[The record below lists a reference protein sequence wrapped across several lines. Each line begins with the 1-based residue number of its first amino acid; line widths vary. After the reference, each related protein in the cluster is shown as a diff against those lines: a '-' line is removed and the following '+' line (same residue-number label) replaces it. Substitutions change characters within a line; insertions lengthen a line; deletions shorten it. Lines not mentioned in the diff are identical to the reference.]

1 MKRTWLL
8 TVVALVTASA
18 IHAQSVTYNHD
29 APKQGQITV
38 METGTG
44 TLSPELYYWALHN
57 KYRKSAAGKNK
68 LSYRTLAGINLY
80 NQVDEAEAIDSAL
93 VSRAKI
99 EALNVAD
106 RQIDIAW
113 LAEGDKID
121 GQMERL
127 KRNIDRILP
136 AGGTPDDKERWD
148 GILPYLPVRHRRDP
162 GRLHA

>member
-1 MKRTWLL
+1 
-8 TVVALVTASA
+8 
-18 IHAQSVTYNHD
+18 
-29 APKQGQITV
+29 

-44 TLSPELYYWALHN
+44 THDSPELLLRFGRRLYYTLLHN
-57 KYRKSAAGKNK
+57 KYRKSAAA
-68 LSYRTLAGINLY
+68 RTSCRTARWRVSTSTTKY
-80 NQVDEAEAIDSAL
+80 DEAEAIDSAL
-93 VSRAKI
+93 VGRAKI

-127 KRNIDRILP
+127 QTQHRPYP
-136 AGGTPDDKERWD
+136 ASRRHTGRQGAVD